1 MLNNKDIFNQSLV
14 NHMYFSS
21 SIRSFCTIIGLT
33 FFKNNQDYIDR
44 AIELGREATKIIN
57 QALEYMDQD
66 LAHDVLNSDTYITPY
81 SMDLALLTEKLFD
94 INLEIA
100 IATDSEVLET
110 RKDIIIDENIMNQVY
125 ILNSEALTLIDKFLS
140 FVIEIRDKLNNGL
153 LFSYIYPDYFN
164 YMYDEISVYKRDLER
179 IKTKDNYTEFYINEY
194 NYYFNELLRKTG
206 EYLRGFLDT
215 THQDVFDIFTYYIDA
230 FSKLIEKYLKN
241 KDDASLTLETEKLV
255 TNYKSFIVNIIERV
269 LKSELYFITPAI
281 SLDNFLTNINV
292 YLFIIKYI
300 RTFK

>member
-1 MLNNKDIFNQSLV
+1 MLNDKDIFNQSLV

-44 AIELGREATKIIN
+44 AIAIGREATEIIN
-57 QALEYMDQD
+57 KALEYMDKD
-66 LAHDVLNSDTYITPY
+66 LAKDVIKSDTYITSY
-81 SMDLALLTEKLFD
+81 SLDLSLLTEKLFD
-94 INLEIA
+94 IDLEIA
-100 IATDSEVLET
+100 VA
-110 RKDIIIDENIMNQVY
+110 KDKE
-125 ILNSEALTLIDKFLS
+125 ILNTRNNYTINEEVMNKVFKLNEDAERLINKFLS
-140 FVIEIRDKLNNGL
+140 FVIEIRDKLNIGE

-164 YMYDEISVYKRDLER
+164 YMYQEVSVYQRDLAR
-179 IKTKDNYTEFYINEY
+179 IKTKDDYTNFYINEY

-215 THQDVFDIFTYYIDA
+215 THQDVFDLLSYYIDA

-241 KDDASLTLETEKLV
+241 KNDFTLTEETERLV
-255 TNYKSFIVNIIERV
+255 SNYKKFITDIIERL
-269 LKSELYFITPAI
+269 LKSELYFITPPI

-292 YLFIIKYI
+292 YLYIINYI
-300 RTFK
+300 KTGR